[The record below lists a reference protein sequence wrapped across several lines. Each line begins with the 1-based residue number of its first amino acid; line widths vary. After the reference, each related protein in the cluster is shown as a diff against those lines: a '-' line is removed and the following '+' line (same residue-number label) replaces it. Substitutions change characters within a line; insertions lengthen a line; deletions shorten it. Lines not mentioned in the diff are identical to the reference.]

1 MQKWQKKTVI
11 ATAVALFLGIFILRS
26 GVNLLYMN
34 HIPADSKPM
43 PAVMHIAMGTN
54 DDKQNAGWFN
64 GYNWNTYEKHDFMPE
79 PAAKEAKEHLLEFA
93 EECVNDSAM
102 AIDFYSRKL
111 GAQWEAPMYQ
121 CYVMNIYQILLYGG
135 VFVYLLAGRKKEQQI
150 EHYVLLIGV
159 FGGFLFSAMWEAK
172 ARYVFPY
179 LMMMISYAAAGITVC
194 VSWCASGSGSY
205 LYI

>member
-1 MQKWQKKTVI
+1 
-11 ATAVALFLGIFILRS
+11 
-26 GVNLLYMN
+26 MN

-102 AIDFYSRKL
+102 AIEFL
-111 GAQWEAPMYQ
+111 
-121 CYVMNIYQILLYGG
+121 
-135 VFVYLLAGRKKEQQI
+135 QQETRRTVGSPDVSVLCH
-150 EHYVLLIGV
+150 EH
-159 FGGFLFSAMWEAK
+159 
-172 ARYVFPY
+172 
-179 LMMMISYAAAGITVC
+179 ISDSIVWRCVC
-194 VSWCASGSGSY
+194 VSACRKKKRTAD
-205 LYI
+205 

>member
-93 EECVNDSAM
+93 EECVNDPAM
-102 AIDFYSRKL
+102 ATLPVGLQMFSGEL
-111 GAQWEAPMYQ
+111 GTAWGPLMAAATMAVVPSIAVVLVLQKQLSQAGIM
-121 CYVMNIYQILLYGG
+121 GG
-135 VFVYLLAGRKKEQQI
+135 
-150 EHYVLLIGV
+150 
-159 FGGFLFSAMWEAK
+159 FGG
-172 ARYVFPY
+172 R
-179 LMMMISYAAAGITVC
+179 
-194 VSWCASGSGSY
+194 
-205 LYI
+205 